1 MNNEDEETNIKDTSK
16 YLEDLK
22 ETFRI
27 IDKDNNGYINLKE
40 LGVAMRVFGFELND
54 IELQELM
61 KEYDKD
67 DNNCLDLSEFIDLMN
82 KKKEEQKE
90 EQDYLETFQLLDI
103 NEDGYLTKD
112 QLKLLFKNISLD
124 MDEDMLDEF
133 FQYADKDTD
142 GKINVYEFMSFMKE
156 K

>member
-54 IELQELM
+54 IELQE
-61 KEYDKD
+61 
-67 DNNCLDLSEFIDLMN
+67 
-82 KKKEEQKE
+82 
-90 EQDYLETFQLLDI
+90 
-103 NEDGYLTKD
+103 
-112 QLKLLFKNISLD
+112 
-124 MDEDMLDEF
+124 
-133 FQYADKDTD
+133 
-142 GKINVYEFMSFMKE
+142 
-156 K
+156 

>member
-1 MNNEDEETNIKDTSK
+1 MVQIDMDMPKSCFWCRKRKCLHIDG
-16 YLEDLK
+16 
-22 ETFRI
+22 RI
-27 IDKDNNGYINLKE
+27 YQMCGL
-40 LGVAMRVFGFELND
+40 
-54 IELQELM
+54 
-61 KEYDKD
+61 
-67 DNNCLDLSEFIDLMN
+67 
-82 KKKEEQKE
+82 
-90 EQDYLETFQLLDI
+90 

>member
-67 DNNCLDLSEFIDLMN
+67 DNNCLDLSEFIDLMI

-142 GKINVYEFMSFMKE
+142 GKINVY
-156 K
+156 